1 MEFLTTK
8 GIAASIEKIIRTARE
23 HIVIISPYI
32 KVDKTY
38 IERLHEADRNNVRI
52 HIVFGKKDM
61 ADFEKD
67 KFQNFRNLN
76 IYFLENL
83 HAKCYMNENSA
94 LITSMNLYGY
104 SEENNREMGLF
115 INRSDNYN
123 LYDDMKGEC
132 LSIINSAKQYLL
144 NNEEN
149 HSNFPLDDTD
159 FPLNN
164 SNPIIVDDEE
174 EFLNKFL
181 AEEFGDSEE
190 LEGHCIRCGTRI
202 YLNENY
208 PLCEDCYRVWAQYN
222 NPNFQENYCH
232 KCGQRITW
240 QDGEPISY
248 ANPLCPKCSQ
258 EIHNWPM

>member
-23 HIVIISPYI
+23 RIVIISPYI

-38 IERLHEADRNNVRI
+38 IERLHEADRNNI
-52 HIVFGKKDM
+52 QIYIVFGKKDM

-67 KFQNFRNLN
+67 KFQNFRNLK

-159 FPLNN
+159 FQLNN

-190 LEGHCIRCGTRI
+190 LEGYCIRCRTRI
-202 YLNENY
+202 YLNPNY
-208 PLCEDCYRVWAQYN
+208 PLCDDCYRVWAQYN
-222 NPNFQENYCH
+222 NPKYLENYCH
-232 KCGQRITW
+232 KCGCGISWDEEQ
-240 QDGEPISY
+240 PISY
-248 ANPLCPKCSQ
+248 DNPLCSKCSQ
-258 EIHNWPM
+258 DIHNWPD

>member
-115 INRSDNYN
+115 INRSDNYD

-132 LSIINSAKQYLL
+132 LSIINSAEKYTLDKKNDFL
-144 NNEEN
+144 D
-149 HSNFPLDDTD
+149 FLDDL
-159 FPLNN
+159 FPNSNN
-164 SNPIIVDDEE
+164 SED
-174 EFLNKFL
+174 
-181 AEEFGDSEE
+181 

-202 YLNENY
+202 YLNPNY
-208 PLCEDCYRVWAQYN
+208 PLCDDCYRVWAQYN
-222 NPNFQENYCH
+222 NPKFQENYCH
-232 KCGQRITW
+232 KCGRSIFWYEEQ
-240 QDGEPISY
+240 PISY
-248 ANPLCPKCSQ
+248 DHPLCSRCSQ
-258 EIHNWPM
+258 DTSNWPVV

>member
-38 IERLHEADRNNVRI
+38 IERLHEADRNNIQI

-67 KFQNFRNLN
+67 KFQNFRNLY

-115 INRSDNYN
+115 INRSDNYD
-123 LYDDMKGEC
+123 LYDEINREC
-132 LSIINSAKQYLL
+132 LSIKDSADSYTL
-144 NNEEN
+144 NNKDDFLY
-149 HSNFPLDDTD
+149 FPDIS
-159 FPLNN
+159 FPNSNN
-164 SNPIIVDDEE
+164 SED
-174 EFLNKFL
+174 
-181 AEEFGDSEE
+181 

-202 YLNENY
+202 YLNPNY
-208 PLCEDCYRVWAQYN
+208 PLCDDCYRVWAQYN
-222 NPNFQENYCH
+222 NPKFQENYCH
-232 KCGQRITW
+232 KCGRSIFWYEEQ
-240 QDGEPISY
+240 PISY
-248 ANPLCPKCSQ
+248 DHPLCSRCSQ
-258 EIHNWPM
+258 DTSNWPVV